1 MVFGSFEQGVNF
13 LLALDYNKLFF
24 ICKPY
29 LIIFIKFILLYQKFN
44 FLHNITGDYM
54 YYVNYFFIFSILGH
68 FIETFFYSNGE
79 SGILISYWTPIYG
92 IGVIIILLINKFIE
106 KLKVNK
112 FIKIILLFFI
122 CSIGLAV
129 IEFIGGCLI
138 KWIFHT
144 ELWDYSNHKLN
155 IGKYT
160 SIEMSLIWGM
170 SGILVIYFLKP
181 LIDKIVY
188 KIPKILSYMLITL
201 FVIDLFLTL
210 LTKH

>member
-13 LLALDYNKLFF
+13 LLVLDYNKLFF

-44 FLHNITGDYM
+44 SFNNITGDYM

-129 IEFIGGCLI
+129 VEIIGGYLI

-160 SIEMSLIWGM
+160 SIEMALIWGM
-170 SGILVIYFLKP
+170 SGILVVYFLKP
-181 LIDKIVY
+181 LIDKFVY
-188 KIPKILSYMLITL
+188 KIPKILSYVLITL
-201 FVIDLFLTL
+201 FATDLFLTL
-210 LTKH
+210 LIKK

>member
-1 MVFGSFEQGVNF
+1 MVFGSFEQGVIF

-122 CSIGLAV
+122 CSIGLAI
-129 IEFIGGCLI
+129 IEIIGGYLI

-160 SIEMSLIWGM
+160 SIEMALIWGI
-170 SGILVIYFLKP
+170 SGILVIYFFKP

-210 LTKH
+210 LIKH

>member
-129 IEFIGGCLI
+129 IEFIGGYLI

-188 KIPKILSYMLITL
+188 KIPKILSCMLITL

-210 LTKH
+210 LIKH